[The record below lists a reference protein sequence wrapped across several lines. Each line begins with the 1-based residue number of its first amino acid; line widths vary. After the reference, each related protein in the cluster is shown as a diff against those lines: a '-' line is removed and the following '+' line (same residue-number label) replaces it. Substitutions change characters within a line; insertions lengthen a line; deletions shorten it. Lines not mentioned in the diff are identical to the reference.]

1 MRVSYIGFDANAIPD
16 SLALVADTE
25 IQTYY
30 EGHRDEYRGR
40 CRRARQLLFLCRKQR
55 PHAMKPKP
63 KPRLIG
69 FSSEAKAGDDFAEL
83 ARAYSDGPS
92 GPRGGDLGFFGR
104 GRMVKP
110 FEDAAFALNAGEI
123 SEPVKTQFGWHVIKV
138 EETRGAA
145 DSLEVHARH
154 ILIEV
159 RPGRD
164 TLDSL
169 RVLAEEFAEI
179 AEDVGFDSAVNQ
191 RDLRSQDSEFIT
203 AGSFFPLLGN
213 STSGLVN
220 KFLRGSPG
228 DVSSVYEND
237 QGIHVFALREIR
249 EAGPQPLNEVK
260 PQIEASLKNKKEGR
274 GCSRSVGPR

>member
-1 MRVSYIGFDANAIPD
+1 MGQ
-16 SLALVADTE
+16 VA
-25 IQTYY
+25 
-30 EGHRDEYRGR
+30 
-40 CRRARQLLFLCRKQR
+40 R
-55 PHAMKPKP
+55 P
-63 KPRLIG
+63 
-69 FSSEAKAGDDFAEL
+69 
-83 ARAYSDGPS
+83 
-92 GPRGGDLGFFGR
+92 GGDLGFFGR

-110 FEDAAFALNAGEI
+110 FEDAAFALDVGEI
-123 SEPVKTQFGWHVIKV
+123 SDPVKTQFGWHVIKV

-213 STSGLVN
+213 STSG
-220 KFLRGSPG
+220 
-228 DVSSVYEND
+228 
-237 QGIHVFALREIR
+237 
-249 EAGPQPLNEVK
+249 AGE
-260 PQIEASLKNKKEGR
+260 QIPARFSGR
-274 GCSRSVGPR
+274 CFQCL

>member
-1 MRVSYIGFDANAIPD
+1 MRGKY
-16 SLALVADTE
+16 
-25 IQTYY
+25 
-30 EGHRDEYRGR
+30 
-40 CRRARQLLFLCRKQR
+40 
-55 PHAMKPKP
+55 
-63 KPRLIG
+63 LI
-69 FSSEAKAGDDFAEL
+69 S
-83 ARAYSDGPS
+83 
-92 GPRGGDLGFFGR
+92 
-104 GRMVKP
+104 
-110 FEDAAFALNAGEI
+110 
-123 SEPVKTQFGWHVIKV
+123 VKTQFGWHVIKV
-138 EETRGAA
+138 EETRGAE

-179 AEDVGFDSAVNQ
+179 AEDVGFDAAINQ

-220 KFLRGSPG
+220 KFLHGSPG

-249 EAGPQPLNEVK
+249 EAGPRPLDEVR
-260 PQIEASLKNKKEGR
+260 PQIAGESKNEKEGR
-274 GCSRSVGPR
+274 GCIRSVGRGDGADQDGQIT